1 MSIALVIM
9 EQIMRWTAHV
19 WITVIDLDSGVATPV
34 VRSSGIVRSSLMKRP
49 PAQKAASGA
58 VWLTSSFTLAMLCGA
73 YSKEAERMIDML
85 DTIYLRDRRGAVL
98 GMFFTPPR
106 RPWL

>member
-1 MSIALVIM
+1 ML
-9 EQIMRWTAHV
+9 QIMRWTAHV
-19 WITVIDLDSGVATPV
+19 WITVIDLLSGVATPV

-73 YSKEAERMIDML
+73 YSKEAERMIDIL
-85 DTIYLRDRRGAVL
+85 ASLVLRRGRL
-98 GMFFTPPR
+98 FLLHT
-106 RPWL
+106 